1 MDIFVALPYDYHHI
15 KYVYSMLVKSLQV
28 KSQELFEEWVSKLRH
43 HRVFRQN
50 EIATY
55 PHERHLFYPHSS
67 PSLNESMKKVGCY

>member
-1 MDIFVALPYDYHHI
+1 
-15 KYVYSMLVKSLQV
+15 MLFSVGQSLNHLCATQV

-55 PHERHLFYPHSS
+55 PHERHLFYPHTS
-67 PSLNESMKKVGCY
+67 PSLNESMKKVGYSEAFTECN